1 MLEFNVDREET
12 IDMIIKDVFMVS
24 VDDYE
29 KLKNLPLLDGVVIK
43 GNIKERDPTVPD
55 WAKEKSKPAYTAD
68 EVGAIGSADAMSI
81 KEIDQ
86 IFNGL

>member
-1 MLEFNVDREET
+1 MIEFDVERRETVDMD
-12 IDMIIKDVFMVS
+12 ISDMIMVS

-29 KLKNLPLLDGVVIK
+29 KLKNLPLLDGVTIK
-43 GNIKERDPTVPD
+43 GNINERDPTVPD